1 MLVLSRRANEQIC
14 IGESITVTVLSVKGG
29 RVRLGIQAPQD
40 VDINRQEIC
49 GLKTRAKSTT
59 EFEVLV
65 PQLAE

>member
-14 IGESITVTVLSVKGG
+14 IGESITVKVLSVKGG

-40 VDINRQEIC
+40 VDINREEIC
-49 GLKTRAKSTT
+49 GLKTRAKVSS
-59 EFEVLV
+59 EYEVLV